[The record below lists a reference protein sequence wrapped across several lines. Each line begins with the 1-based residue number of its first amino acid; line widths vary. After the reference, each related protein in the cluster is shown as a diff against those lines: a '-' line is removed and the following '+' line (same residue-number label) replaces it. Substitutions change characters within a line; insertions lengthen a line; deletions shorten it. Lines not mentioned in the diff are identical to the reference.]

1 MHFLE
6 PSNFV
11 TLRGGPNQFPLDVRC
26 TESASA
32 VVEHMRSLNAFYL
45 GTVMSHG
52 LEQLWLPVLEC
63 HRVILVLRVC

>member
-26 TESASA
+26 AESASA

-45 GTVMSHG
+45 WSSYG

-63 HRVILVLRVC
+63 HRVILVLHVC